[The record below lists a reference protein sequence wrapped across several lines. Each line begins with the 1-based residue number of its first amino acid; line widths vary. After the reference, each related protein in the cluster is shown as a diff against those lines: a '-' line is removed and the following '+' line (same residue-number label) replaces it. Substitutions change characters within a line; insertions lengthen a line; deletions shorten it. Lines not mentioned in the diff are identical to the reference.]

1 MIKRGVTEL
10 KEKLNTERDLKI
22 AIIDNNLMGFLVNLR
37 QETDILPW
45 FDIYDIIL
53 IPKWVEEEI
62 NDGQTRIDCLN
73 HIATRKGVYVID
85 EKEYEELSG
94 YKDVELMLLFQAST
108 FLMGDINGKIKENIK
123 HRRMG

>member
-53 IPKWVEEEI
+53 IPKWVE
-62 NDGQTRIDCLN
+62 
-73 HIATRKGVYVID
+73 
-85 EKEYEELSG
+85 
-94 YKDVELMLLFQAST
+94 
-108 FLMGDINGKIKENIK
+108 
-123 HRRMG
+123 